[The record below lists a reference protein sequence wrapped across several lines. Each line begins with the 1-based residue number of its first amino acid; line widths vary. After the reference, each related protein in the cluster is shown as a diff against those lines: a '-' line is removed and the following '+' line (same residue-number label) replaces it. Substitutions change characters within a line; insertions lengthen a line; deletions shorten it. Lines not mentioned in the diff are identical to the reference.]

1 MWTAIDHFA
10 QKLSEKKERERKG
23 RKGKEK
29 RMNTRWIPGPEFHHP
44 WFHRSQ
50 SRAMRLIT
58 GIHRVGP
65 GRQNFRAINYSK
77 VCWPILGIAVQ
88 IFASIWEC
96 ICVDGIRLSGWYSM
110 KITFSSLDLLLIGSI
125 DGTVELVLL

>member
-1 MWTAIDHFA
+1 MNSDGSFCPEAFWKEGTR
-10 QKLSEKKERERKG
+10 EKRKERKG
-23 RKGKEK
+23 KKDEYS
-29 RMNTRWIPGPEFHHP
+29 MNTRPRVPPSLVSSIE
-44 WFHRSQ
+44 
-50 SRAMRLIT
+50 SRAMGLIT

-96 ICVDGIRLSGWYSM
+96 ICVDGVRLSGWYSM